1 MSAGCLKKP
10 KMPFPFRHP
19 NKEPTPIMKPHRYPI
34 IIPRRLIDKTVGMV
48 AFDGEQ
54 FTLDSG
60 KSYPAEALADTR
72 FGAIGYPARALWSLL
87 LFLAVSLS
95 CLLLSALFFYVV
107 SGADLLET
115 AFSFVGLICIVIG
128 IWAAGYFQPREY
140 LQLVFTDGDAIILRA
155 PRSFLPLLSR
165 LKPEWAWQ
173 ERLDNPCPRW
183 ARIPLGL
190 CCWALCGVVMYYAA
204 IPDWRPPDKF
214 FRVCVLEEDYPR
226 FIRFAD
232 KAQWQ
237 GKTLCPAP
245 YDFQNEEGFY
255 RVIIQREGDV
265 FYAALWNDSPADPF
279 EYVYRA
285 DNDRI
290 TPLKQRMGLLMAR
303 AMTIIVAAFPAA
315 FLYALIKALWRFY
328 LRRRYASR

>member
-1 MSAGCLKKP
+1 M
-10 KMPFPFRHP
+10 
-19 NKEPTPIMKPHRYPI
+19 TTYRYPI

-60 KSYPAEALADTR
+60 KSYPAEALADMH
-72 FGAIGYPARALWSLL
+72 FGAIGYPARTLWSLL

-128 IWAAGYFQPREY
+128 IWAVGHFQPREY
-140 LQLVFTDGDAIILRA
+140 LQLVFTDGNAIILRA

-237 GKTLCPAP
+237 GKTLCLAP
-245 YDFQNEEGFY
+245 YNFQNEEGFY
-255 RVIIQREGDV
+255 RVTIQREDENL
-265 FYAALWNDSPADPF
+265 YAALWNDGPADPF
-279 EYVYRA
+279 EYVYRVN
-285 DNDRI
+285 DDRI
-290 TPLKQRMGLLMAR
+290 TPLKQRGGLLMAR
-303 AMTIIVAAFPAA
+303 AISIIFAAFPAA

>member
-1 MSAGCLKKP
+1 M
-10 KMPFPFRHP
+10 
-19 NKEPTPIMKPHRYPI
+19 TTYRYPI

-54 FTLDSG
+54 FTLDNG
-60 KSYPAEALADTR
+60 KSYPAEALADMR
-72 FGAIGYPARALWSLL
+72 FGAIGHPTRDLWSFL

-95 CLLLSALFFYVV
+95 CLLLSTLFFYVV
-107 SGADLLET
+107 SGANLLET
-115 AFSFVGLICIVIG
+115 AFSLVGLICIVIG

-140 LQLVFTDGDAIILRA
+140 LQLVFTDGNAIILRA

-183 ARIPLGL
+183 ARMPLGL

-226 FIRFAD
+226 FIRFTD

-265 FYAALWNDSPADPF
+265 FYAALWNDGPADPL

-290 TPLKQRMGLLMAR
+290 TPLKQRGGLLMAR
-303 AMTIIVAAFPAA
+303 VISIIFAAFPAA

>member
-1 MSAGCLKKP
+1 M
-10 KMPFPFRHP
+10 
-19 NKEPTPIMKPHRYPI
+19 TTYRYPI

-60 KSYPAEALADTR
+60 KSYPAEALADMH
-72 FGAIGYPARALWSLL
+72 FGAIGYPARTLWSLL

-128 IWAAGYFQPREY
+128 IWAVGHFQPREY
-140 LQLVFTDGDAIILRA
+140 LQLVFTDGNAIILRA

-204 IPDWRPPDKF
+204 IPNWRSPDKF
-214 FRVCVLEEDYPR
+214 FSVCVLAEDYPR

-245 YDFQNEEGFY
+245 YNFQNEEGFY
-255 RVIIQREGDV
+255 RVTIQREDENL
-265 FYAALWNDSPADPF
+265 YAALWNDGPADPF
-279 EYVYRA
+279 EYVYRVN
-285 DNDRI
+285 DDRI

-303 AMTIIVAAFPAA
+303 ATTIIFAAFPAA
-315 FLYALIKALWRFY
+315 FLYALIKVLWRFY

>member
-1 MSAGCLKKP
+1 M
-10 KMPFPFRHP
+10 
-19 NKEPTPIMKPHRYPI
+19 TTYRYPI
-34 IIPRRLIDKTVGMV
+34 IIPRRLMDKTVGMV
-48 AFDGEQ
+48 VFDGKQ
-54 FTLDSG
+54 FTLDNG
-60 KSYPAEALADTR
+60 KSYPAEALADMH
-72 FGAIGYPARALWSLL
+72 FGAIGYPARTLWSLL

-245 YDFQNEEGFY
+245 YNFQNEEGFY
-255 RVIIQREGDV
+255 RVTIQREDENL
-265 FYAALWNDSPADPF
+265 YAALWNDGPADPF
-279 EYVYRA
+279 EYVYRVN
-285 DNDRI
+285 DDRI
-290 TPLKQRMGLLMAR
+290 TPLKQRGGLLMAR
-303 AMTIIVAAFPAA
+303 VISIIFAAFPAA

>member
-1 MSAGCLKKP
+1 M
-10 KMPFPFRHP
+10 
-19 NKEPTPIMKPHRYPI
+19 TTYRYPI

-48 AFDGEQ
+48 VFDGKQ

-60 KSYPAEALADTR
+60 KSYPAEALADMH
-72 FGAIGYPARALWSLL
+72 FGAIGYPARTLWSLL

-115 AFSFVGLICIVIG
+115 AFSLVGLICIVIG

-140 LQLVFTDGDAIILRA
+140 LQLVFTDGNAIILRA

-183 ARIPLGL
+183 ARMPLGL

-245 YDFQNEEGFY
+245 YNFQNEEGFY
-255 RVIIQREGDV
+255 RVTIQREDENL
-265 FYAALWNDSPADPF
+265 YAALWNDGPADPF
-279 EYVYRA
+279 EYVYRVN
-285 DNDRI
+285 DDRI
-290 TPLKQRMGLLMAR
+290 TPLKQRGGLLMAR
-303 AMTIIVAAFPAA
+303 VISIIFAAFPAA
-315 FLYALIKALWRFY
+315 FLYALIKVLWRFY

>member
-1 MSAGCLKKP
+1 M
-10 KMPFPFRHP
+10 
-19 NKEPTPIMKPHRYPI
+19 TTYRYPI

-60 KSYPAEALADTR
+60 KSYPAEALADMH
-72 FGAIGYPARALWSLL
+72 FGAIGYPARTLWSLL

-128 IWAAGYFQPREY
+128 IWAVGHFQPREY
-140 LQLVFTDGDAIILRA
+140 LQLVFIDGNAIILRA

-232 KAQWQ
+232 KTQWQ

-245 YDFQNEEGFY
+245 YNFQNEEGFY
-255 RVIIQREGDV
+255 RVTIQREDENL
-265 FYAALWNDSPADPF
+265 YAALWNDGPADPF
-279 EYVYRA
+279 EYVYRVN
-285 DNDRI
+285 DDRI

-303 AMTIIVAAFPAA
+303 AMTIIFAAFPAA
-315 FLYALIKALWRFY
+315 FLYALIKVLWRFY

>member
-1 MSAGCLKKP
+1 M
-10 KMPFPFRHP
+10 
-19 NKEPTPIMKPHRYPI
+19 TTYRYPI
-34 IIPRRLIDKTVGMV
+34 IIPRRLIDKTVGMAV
-48 AFDGEQ
+48 FDGKQ
-54 FTLDSG
+54 FTLDNG
-60 KSYPAEALADTR
+60 KSYPAEALSDMR
-72 FGAIGYPARALWSLL
+72 FGAIGYPARTLWSFL
-87 LFLAVSLS
+87 LFLAVSLG

-115 AFSFVGLICIVIG
+115 AFSLVGLICIVIG

-140 LQLVFTDGDAIILRA
+140 LQLVFTDGNAIILRA

-183 ARIPLGL
+183 ARMPLGL

-204 IPDWRPPDKF
+204 IPNWRPPDKF

-226 FIRFAD
+226 FIRCAY

-245 YDFQNEEGFY
+245 YNFQNEEGFY
-255 RVIIQREGDV
+255 RVTIQREDENL
-265 FYAALWNDSPADPF
+265 YAALWNDGPADPF
-279 EYVYRA
+279 EYVYRVN
-285 DNDRI
+285 DDRI
-290 TPLKQRMGLLMAR
+290 TPLKQRGGLLMAR
-303 AMTIIVAAFPAA
+303 VISIIFAAFPAA

>member
-1 MSAGCLKKP
+1 M
-10 KMPFPFRHP
+10 
-19 NKEPTPIMKPHRYPI
+19 TTYRYPI

-54 FTLDSG
+54 FTLDNG
-60 KSYPAEALADTR
+60 KSYPAGALADMR
-72 FGAIGYPARALWSLL
+72 FGAIGYPARTLWSLL

-95 CLLLSALFFYVV
+95 CLLLSALSFYVV

-140 LQLVFTDGDAIILRA
+140 LQLVFTDGNAIILRA

-190 CCWALCGVVMYYAA
+190 CCWALCGVVMYYAT
-204 IPDWRPPDKF
+204 IPDWRPADKF

-245 YDFQNEEGFY
+245 YNFQNEEGFY
-255 RVIIQREGDV
+255 RVTIQREGDV
-265 FYAALWNDSPADPF
+265 FYAALWNDGPSDPL
-279 EYVYRA
+279 EYVYRV
-285 DNDRI
+285 DDDRI
-290 TPLKQRMGLLMAR
+290 TPLKQRGGLLMAR
-303 AMTIIVAAFPAA
+303 AISIIFAAFPAA

>member
-1 MSAGCLKKP
+1 M
-10 KMPFPFRHP
+10 
-19 NKEPTPIMKPHRYPI
+19 TTYRYPI

-48 AFDGEQ
+48 VFDGEQ
-54 FTLDSG
+54 FTLDNG
-60 KSYPAEALADTR
+60 KSYPAEALADMH
-72 FGAIGYPARALWSLL
+72 FGAIGYPARTLWSLL
-87 LFLAVSLS
+87 LFLAVSRS
-95 CLLLSALFFYVV
+95 WLLLYARFFFFVC
-107 SGADLLET
+107 GADFVET

-128 IWAAGYFQPREY
+128 IWAVGYFQPREY
-140 LQLVFTDGDAIILRA
+140 LQLVFTDGNAIILRA

-183 ARIPLGL
+183 ARMPLGL

-255 RVIIQREGDV
+255 RVIIQSEGDV
-265 FYAALWNDSPADPF
+265 FYAALWNDGPADPF

-303 AMTIIVAAFPAA
+303 AMTIIFAAFPAA
-315 FLYALIKALWRFY
+315 FLYALIKVLWRFY

>member
-1 MSAGCLKKP
+1 M
-10 KMPFPFRHP
+10 
-19 NKEPTPIMKPHRYPI
+19 TTYRYPI

-60 KSYPAEALADTR
+60 KSYPAEALADMH
-72 FGAIGYPARALWSLL
+72 FGAIGYPARTLWSLL

-128 IWAAGYFQPREY
+128 IWAVGHFQPREY
-140 LQLVFTDGDAIILRA
+140 LQLVFTDGNAIILRA

-226 FIRFAD
+226 FIRFTD

-245 YDFQNEEGFY
+245 YNFQNEEGFY
-255 RVIIQREGDV
+255 RVTIQREDENL
-265 FYAALWNDSPADPF
+265 YAALWNDGPADPF
-279 EYVYRA
+279 EYVYRVN
-285 DNDRI
+285 DDRI

-303 AMTIIVAAFPAA
+303 ATTIIFAAFPAA
-315 FLYALIKALWRFY
+315 FLYALIKVVWRFY
-328 LRRRYASR
+328 LRRRYVSR

>member
-1 MSAGCLKKP
+1 M
-10 KMPFPFRHP
+10 
-19 NKEPTPIMKPHRYPI
+19 TTYRYPI
-34 IIPRRLIDKTVGMV
+34 IIPRRLIDKTVGMAV
-48 AFDGEQ
+48 FDGKQ
-54 FTLDSG
+54 FNLDNG
-60 KSYPAEALADTR
+60 KRYPAEALSDMR
-72 FGAIGYPARALWSLL
+72 FGAIGYPARTLWSFL
-87 LFLAVSLS
+87 LFLAVSLG

-115 AFSFVGLICIVIG
+115 AFSLVGLICIVIG

-140 LQLVFTDGDAIILRA
+140 LQLVFTDGNAIILRA

-183 ARIPLGL
+183 ARMPLGL

-204 IPDWRPPDKF
+204 IPNWRPPDKF

-245 YDFQNEEGFY
+245 YNFQNEEGFY
-255 RVIIQREGDV
+255 RVTIQREDENL
-265 FYAALWNDSPADPF
+265 YAALWNDGPADPF
-279 EYVYRA
+279 EYVYRVN
-285 DNDRI
+285 DDRI
-290 TPLKQRMGLLMAR
+290 TPLKQRGGLLMAR
-303 AMTIIVAAFPAA
+303 VISIIFAAFPAA

>member
-1 MSAGCLKKP
+1 M
-10 KMPFPFRHP
+10 
-19 NKEPTPIMKPHRYPI
+19 TTYRYPI

-60 KSYPAEALADTR
+60 KNYPAEALADMH
-72 FGAIGYPARALWSLL
+72 FGAIGYPARTLWSLL

-245 YDFQNEEGFY
+245 YNFQNEEGFY
-255 RVIIQREGDV
+255 RVTIQREDENL
-265 FYAALWNDSPADPF
+265 YAALWNDGPADPF
-279 EYVYRA
+279 EYVYRV

-290 TPLKQRMGLLMAR
+290 TPLKQRGGLLMAR
-303 AMTIIVAAFPAA
+303 VISIIFAAFPAA
-315 FLYALIKALWRFY
+315 FLYALIKVLWRFY

>member
-1 MSAGCLKKP
+1 
-10 KMPFPFRHP
+10 
-19 NKEPTPIMKPHRYPI
+19 
-34 IIPRRLIDKTVGMV
+34 
-48 AFDGEQ
+48 
-54 FTLDSG
+54 
-60 KSYPAEALADTR
+60 
-72 FGAIGYPARALWSLL
+72 
-87 LFLAVSLS
+87 
-95 CLLLSALFFYVV
+95 
-107 SGADLLET
+107 
-115 AFSFVGLICIVIG
+115 
-128 IWAAGYFQPREY
+128 
-140 LQLVFTDGDAIILRA
+140 LQLAFTDGNTIILRA

-173 ERLDNPCPRW
+173 ERLENPCPRW

-190 CCWALCGVVMYYAA
+190 CCWALCGVVMYYAT
-204 IPDWRPPDKF
+204 IPDWRPADKF
-214 FRVCVLEEDYPR
+214 FSVCILEEDYPR
-226 FIRFAD
+226 FIRFTD

-290 TPLKQRMGLLMAR
+290 TPLKQRRGLLMAR
-303 AMTIIVAAFPAA
+303 AMTIIIAAFPAA
-315 FLYALIKALWRFY
+315 FLYALIKVLWRFY

>member
-1 MSAGCLKKP
+1 
-10 KMPFPFRHP
+10 
-19 NKEPTPIMKPHRYPI
+19 MKPHRYPI

-54 FTLDSG
+54 FTLDNG
-60 KSYPAEALADTR
+60 KSYPAGALADMR
-72 FGAIGYPARALWSLL
+72 FGAIGYPARALWSFLSFFAVAL
-87 LFLAVSLS
+87 LFF
-95 CLLLSALFFYVV
+95 LLSGIFFYTVL
-107 SGADLLET
+107 GREWLATAITPLILL
-115 AFSFVGLICIVIG
+115 SIIVG
-128 IWAAGYFQPREY
+128 IWAADRFQPREY
-140 LQLVFTDGDAIILRA
+140 LQLVFTDGNAIILRA

-173 ERLDNPCPRW
+173 DRLENPCPRW

-204 IPDWRPPDKF
+204 IPDWRPPDNF
-214 FRVCVLEEDYPR
+214 FSLCILEEGYPR
-226 FIRFAD
+226 FIRFTD
-232 KAQWQ
+232 KELLQ

-255 RVIIQREGDV
+255 RVTIQREGDV

-290 TPLKQRMGLLMAR
+290 TPLKQRRGLLMAR
-303 AMTIIVAAFPAA
+303 AMTIIFAAFPAA
-315 FLYALIKALWRFY
+315 FLYALIKVLWRFY

>member
-1 MSAGCLKKP
+1 M
-10 KMPFPFRHP
+10 
-19 NKEPTPIMKPHRYPI
+19 TTYRYPI

-60 KSYPAEALADTR
+60 KNYPAEALADMH
-72 FGAIGYPARALWSLL
+72 FGAIGYPARTLWSLL

-128 IWAAGYFQPREY
+128 IWAVGHFQPREY
-140 LQLVFTDGDAIILRA
+140 LQLVFTDGNAIILRA

-245 YDFQNEEGFY
+245 YNFQNEEGFY
-255 RVIIQREGDV
+255 RVTIQREDENL
-265 FYAALWNDSPADPF
+265 YAALWNDGPADPF
-279 EYVYRA
+279 EYVYRVN
-285 DNDRI
+285 DDRI
-290 TPLKQRMGLLMAR
+290 TPLKQRGGLLMAR
-303 AMTIIVAAFPAA
+303 VISIIFAAFPAA

>member
-1 MSAGCLKKP
+1 M
-10 KMPFPFRHP
+10 
-19 NKEPTPIMKPHRYPI
+19 TTYRYPI

-60 KSYPAEALADTR
+60 KSYPAEALADMH
-72 FGAIGYPARALWSLL
+72 FGAIGYPARTLWSLL

-128 IWAAGYFQPREY
+128 IWAVGHFQPREY
-140 LQLVFTDGDAIILRA
+140 LQLVFTDGNAIILRA

-245 YDFQNEEGFY
+245 YNFQNEEGFY
-255 RVIIQREGDV
+255 RVTIQREDENL
-265 FYAALWNDSPADPF
+265 YAALWNDSPADPF
-279 EYVYRA
+279 EYVYRVN
-285 DNDRI
+285 DDRI
-290 TPLKQRMGLLMAR
+290 TPLKQRGGLLMAR
-303 AMTIIVAAFPAA
+303 VISIIFAAFPAA
-315 FLYALIKALWRFY
+315 FLYALIKVLWRFY

>member
-1 MSAGCLKKP
+1 M
-10 KMPFPFRHP
+10 
-19 NKEPTPIMKPHRYPI
+19 TTYRYPI
-34 IIPRRLIDKTVGMV
+34 IIPRRLIDKTVGMAV
-48 AFDGEQ
+48 FDGKQ
-54 FTLDSG
+54 FTLDNG
-60 KSYPAEALADTR
+60 KSYPAEALSDMR
-72 FGAIGYPARALWSLL
+72 FGAIGYPARTLWSFL
-87 LFLAVSLS
+87 LFLAVSLG

-115 AFSFVGLICIVIG
+115 AFSLVGLICIVIG

-140 LQLVFTDGDAIILRA
+140 LQLVFTDGNAIILRA

-183 ARIPLGL
+183 ARMPLGL

-204 IPDWRPPDKF
+204 IPNWRPPDKF

-245 YDFQNEEGFY
+245 YNFQNEEGFY
-255 RVIIQREGDV
+255 RVTIQREDENL
-265 FYAALWNDSPADPF
+265 YAALWNDGPADPF
-279 EYVYRA
+279 EYVYRVN
-285 DNDRI
+285 DDRI
-290 TPLKQRMGLLMAR
+290 TPLKQRGGLLMAR
-303 AMTIIVAAFPAA
+303 VISIIFAAFPAA

>member
-1 MSAGCLKKP
+1 M
-10 KMPFPFRHP
+10 
-19 NKEPTPIMKPHRYPI
+19 TTYRYPI

-60 KSYPAEALADTR
+60 KSYPAEALADMH
-72 FGAIGYPARALWSLL
+72 FGAIGYPARTLWSLL

-115 AFSFVGLICIVIG
+115 AFSLVGLICIVIG

-140 LQLVFTDGDAIILRA
+140 LQLVFTDGNAIILRA

-183 ARIPLGL
+183 ARMPLGL

-214 FRVCVLEEDYPR
+214 FRVCVLAEDYPR

-245 YDFQNEEGFY
+245 YNFQNEEGFY
-255 RVIIQREGDV
+255 RVTIQREDENL
-265 FYAALWNDSPADPF
+265 YAALWNDGPADPF
-279 EYVYRA
+279 EYVYRVN
-285 DNDRI
+285 DDRI
-290 TPLKQRMGLLMAR
+290 TPLKQRGGLLMAR
-303 AMTIIVAAFPAA
+303 VISIIFAAFPAA
-315 FLYALIKALWRFY
+315 FLYALIKVLWRFY

>member
-1 MSAGCLKKP
+1 M
-10 KMPFPFRHP
+10 
-19 NKEPTPIMKPHRYPI
+19 TTYRYPI

-48 AFDGEQ
+48 AFDGKQ
-54 FTLDSG
+54 FTLDNG
-60 KSYPAEALADTR
+60 KSYPAEALADMH
-72 FGAIGYPARALWSLL
+72 FGAIGYPARTLWSLL

-128 IWAAGYFQPREY
+128 IWAVGHFQPREY
-140 LQLVFTDGDAIILRA
+140 LPLVFTDGNAIILRA

-245 YDFQNEEGFY
+245 YNFQNEEGFY

-265 FYAALWNDSPADPF
+265 FYAALWNDGPADPF

-303 AMTIIVAAFPAA
+303 AMTIIFAAFPAA
-315 FLYALIKALWRFY
+315 FLYALIKVLWRFY

>member
-1 MSAGCLKKP
+1 M
-10 KMPFPFRHP
+10 
-19 NKEPTPIMKPHRYPI
+19 TTYRYPI

-60 KSYPAEALADTR
+60 KSYPAEALADMH
-72 FGAIGYPARALWSLL
+72 FGAIGYPARTLWSLL

-128 IWAAGYFQPREY
+128 IWAVGHFQPREY
-140 LQLVFTDGDAIILRA
+140 LQLVFTDGNAIILRA

-245 YDFQNEEGFY
+245 YNFQNEEGFY
-255 RVIIQREGDV
+255 RVTIQREDENL
-265 FYAALWNDSPADPF
+265 YAALWNDGPADPF
-279 EYVYRA
+279 EYVYRVN
-285 DNDRI
+285 DDRI

-303 AMTIIVAAFPAA
+303 ATTIIFAAFPAA
-315 FLYALIKALWRFY
+315 FLYALIKVLWRFY

>member
-1 MSAGCLKKP
+1 M
-10 KMPFPFRHP
+10 
-19 NKEPTPIMKPHRYPI
+19 TTYRYPI
-34 IIPRRLIDKTVGMV
+34 IIPRRLIDKTIGMV
-48 AFDGEQ
+48 VFDGKQ
-54 FTLDSG
+54 FTLDNG
-60 KSYPAEALADTR
+60 KSYPAEALADMH
-72 FGAIGYPARALWSLL
+72 FGAIGYPARALWSFL

-115 AFSFVGLICIVIG
+115 AFSLVGLICIVIG

-140 LQLVFTDGDAIILRA
+140 LQLVFTDGNAIILRA

-183 ARIPLGL
+183 ARMPLGL

-245 YDFQNEEGFY
+245 YNFQNEEGFY
-255 RVIIQREGDV
+255 RVTIQPEDENL
-265 FYAALWNDSPADPF
+265 YAALWNDGPADPF
-279 EYVYRA
+279 EYVYRVN
-285 DNDRI
+285 DDRI
-290 TPLKQRMGLLMAR
+290 TPLKQRGGLLMAR
-303 AMTIIVAAFPAA
+303 VISIIFAAFPAA
-315 FLYALIKALWRFY
+315 FLYALIKVLWRFY

>member
-1 MSAGCLKKP
+1 M
-10 KMPFPFRHP
+10 
-19 NKEPTPIMKPHRYPI
+19 TTYRYPI

-48 AFDGEQ
+48 AFDGKQ
-54 FTLDSG
+54 FTLDNG
-60 KSYPAEALADTR
+60 KSYPAEALADMH
-72 FGAIGYPARALWSLL
+72 FGAIGYPARALWSFL

-115 AFSFVGLICIVIG
+115 AFSLVGLICIVIG

-140 LQLVFTDGDAIILRA
+140 LQLVFTDGNAIILRA

-183 ARIPLGL
+183 ARMPLGL

-245 YDFQNEEGFY
+245 YNFQNEEGFY
-255 RVIIQREGDV
+255 RVTIQREDENL
-265 FYAALWNDSPADPF
+265 YAALWNDGPADPF
-279 EYVYRA
+279 EYVYRVN
-285 DNDRI
+285 DDRI
-290 TPLKQRMGLLMAR
+290 TPLKQRGGLLMAR
-303 AMTIIVAAFPAA
+303 VISIIFAAFPAA

>member
-1 MSAGCLKKP
+1 M
-10 KMPFPFRHP
+10 
-19 NKEPTPIMKPHRYPI
+19 TTYRYPI

-54 FTLDSG
+54 FTLDNG
-60 KSYPAEALADTR
+60 KSYPAGTLADMR
-72 FGAIGYPARALWSLL
+72 FGAIGYPARTLWSLL

-245 YDFQNEEGFY
+245 YNFQNEEGFY
-255 RVIIQREGDV
+255 RVTIQREDENL
-265 FYAALWNDSPADPF
+265 YAALWNDGPADPF
-279 EYVYRA
+279 EYVYRV
-285 DNDRI
+285 NDDSI
-290 TPLKQRMGLLMAR
+290 TPLKQRGGLLMAR
-303 AMTIIVAAFPAA
+303 VISIIFAAFPAA

>member
-1 MSAGCLKKP
+1 M
-10 KMPFPFRHP
+10 
-19 NKEPTPIMKPHRYPI
+19 TTYRYPI

-48 AFDGEQ
+48 AFDGKQ
-54 FTLDSG
+54 FTLDNG
-60 KSYPAEALADTR
+60 KSYPAEALADMH
-72 FGAIGYPARALWSLL
+72 FGAIGYPARTLWSLL

-115 AFSFVGLICIVIG
+115 AFSLVGLICIVIG

-140 LQLVFTDGDAIILRA
+140 LQLVFTDGNAIILRA

-183 ARIPLGL
+183 ARMPLGL

-214 FRVCVLEEDYPR
+214 FRVCVLEENYPR

-245 YDFQNEEGFY
+245 YNFQNEEGFY
-255 RVIIQREGDV
+255 RVTIQREDENL
-265 FYAALWNDSPADPF
+265 YAALWNDGPADPF
-279 EYVYRA
+279 EYVYRVN
-285 DNDRI
+285 DDRI
-290 TPLKQRMGLLMAR
+290 TPLKQRGGLLMAR
-303 AMTIIVAAFPAA
+303 VISIIFAAFPAA

>member
-1 MSAGCLKKP
+1 M
-10 KMPFPFRHP
+10 
-19 NKEPTPIMKPHRYPI
+19 TTYRYPI

-48 AFDGEQ
+48 VFDGKQ
-54 FTLDSG
+54 FTLDNG
-60 KSYPAEALADTR
+60 KSYPAEALVDMR
-72 FGAIGYPARALWSLL
+72 FGAIGYPARALWSFLSFFAVAL
-87 LFLAVSLS
+87 LFF
-95 CLLLSALFFYVV
+95 LLSGILFYTVL
-107 SGADLLET
+107 GREWLATAITPLILL
-115 AFSFVGLICIVIG
+115 SIIVG
-128 IWAAGYFQPREY
+128 IWAADRFQPREY
-140 LQLVFTDGDAIILRA
+140 LQLAFTDGNTIILRA

-214 FRVCVLEEDYPR
+214 FSVCVLEEDYPR
-226 FIRFAD
+226 FIRFTD
-232 KAQWQ
+232 KESWQ

-245 YDFQNEEGFY
+245 YDFQNEESFY

-265 FYAALWNDSPADPF
+265 FYAASWNDSPADPL

-285 DNDRI
+285 DNDGI
-290 TPLKQRMGLLMAR
+290 TPLKQRRGLLMTR
-303 AMTIIVAAFPAA
+303 AMTIIFAAFPAA
-315 FLYALIKALWRFY
+315 FLYALIKVLWRFY

>member
-1 MSAGCLKKP
+1 M
-10 KMPFPFRHP
+10 
-19 NKEPTPIMKPHRYPI
+19 TTYRYPI
-34 IIPRRLIDKTVGMV
+34 IIPRRLMDKTVGMV
-48 AFDGEQ
+48 VFDGKQ
-54 FTLDSG
+54 FTLDNG
-60 KSYPAEALADTR
+60 KSYPAEALADMH
-72 FGAIGYPARALWSLL
+72 FGAIGYPARTLWSLL

-128 IWAAGYFQPREY
+128 MWAVGHFQPREY
-140 LQLVFTDGDAIILRA
+140 LQLVFIDGNAIILRA

-214 FRVCVLEEDYPR
+214 FSVCVLAEDYPR
-226 FIRFAD
+226 FIRFTD

-237 GKTLCPAP
+237 GKSLCPAP

-255 RVIIQREGDV
+255 RATIQREGDV
-265 FYAALWNDSPADPF
+265 FYAALWNDSPADPL

-290 TPLKQRMGLLMAR
+290 IPLKQRRGLLMTR
-303 AMTIIVAAFPAA
+303 VISIIFAVFPAV
-315 FLYALIKALWRFY
+315 FLYALIKVLWRFY

>member
-1 MSAGCLKKP
+1 M
-10 KMPFPFRHP
+10 
-19 NKEPTPIMKPHRYPI
+19 TTYRYPI

-60 KSYPAEALADTR
+60 KNYPAEALADMH
-72 FGAIGYPARALWSLL
+72 FGAIGYPARTLWSLL

-128 IWAAGYFQPREY
+128 IWAVGHFQPREY
-140 LQLVFTDGDAIILRA
+140 LQLVFTDGNAIILRA

-183 ARIPLGL
+183 ARMPLGL
-190 CCWALCGVVMYYAA
+190 CCWALCGVVMYYAT

-245 YDFQNEEGFY
+245 YNFQNEEGFY
-255 RVIIQREGDV
+255 RVTIQREDENL
-265 FYAALWNDSPADPF
+265 YAALWNDGPADPF
-279 EYVYRA
+279 EYVYRVN
-285 DNDRI
+285 DDRI

-303 AMTIIVAAFPAA
+303 ATTIIFAAFPAA
-315 FLYALIKALWRFY
+315 FLYALIKVLWRFY

>member
-1 MSAGCLKKP
+1 M
-10 KMPFPFRHP
+10 
-19 NKEPTPIMKPHRYPI
+19 TTYRYPI

-60 KSYPAEALADTR
+60 KNYPAEALADMH
-72 FGAIGYPARALWSLL
+72 FGAIGYPARTLWSLL

-128 IWAAGYFQPREY
+128 IWAVGHFQPREY
-140 LQLVFTDGDAIILRA
+140 LQLVFTDGNAIILRA

-245 YDFQNEEGFY
+245 YNFQNEEGFY
-255 RVIIQREGDV
+255 RVTIQREDENL
-265 FYAALWNDSPADPF
+265 YAALWNDGPADPF
-279 EYVYRA
+279 EYVYRVN
-285 DNDRI
+285 DDRI

-303 AMTIIVAAFPAA
+303 ATTIIFAAFPAA
-315 FLYALIKALWRFY
+315 FLYALIKVLWRFY

>member
-1 MSAGCLKKP
+1 M
-10 KMPFPFRHP
+10 
-19 NKEPTPIMKPHRYPI
+19 TTYRYPI

-60 KSYPAEALADTR
+60 KSYPAEALADMH
-72 FGAIGYPARALWSLL
+72 FGAIGYPARALWSFLSFFAVAL
-87 LFLAVSLS
+87 LFF
-95 CLLLSALFFYVV
+95 LLSGIFFYTVLGREWLATAITPLILLSIIV
-107 SGADLLET
+107 GIRAADR
-115 AFSFVGLICIVIG
+115 
-128 IWAAGYFQPREY
+128 FQPREY
-140 LQLVFTDGDAIILRA
+140 LQLAFTDGNTIILRA

-214 FRVCVLEEDYPR
+214 FSICILEEDYPR
-226 FIRFAD
+226 FIRFTD

-255 RVIIQREGDV
+255 RVI
-265 FYAALWNDSPADPF
+265 AALWNDSPADPF

-290 TPLKQRMGLLMAR
+290 TPLKQRVGLLMVR
-303 AMTIIVAAFPAA
+303 VISIIFAAFPAA
-315 FLYALIKALWRFY
+315 FLYALIKVLWRFY

>member
-1 MSAGCLKKP
+1 M
-10 KMPFPFRHP
+10 
-19 NKEPTPIMKPHRYPI
+19 TTYRYPI

-60 KSYPAEALADTR
+60 KNYPAEALADMH
-72 FGAIGYPARALWSLL
+72 FGAIGYPARTLWSLL

-128 IWAAGYFQPREY
+128 IWAVGHFQPREY
-140 LQLVFTDGDAIILRA
+140 LQLVFTDGNAIILRA

-245 YDFQNEEGFY
+245 YNFQNEEGFY
-255 RVIIQREGDV
+255 RVTIQREDENL
-265 FYAALWNDSPADPF
+265 YAALWNDGPADPF
-279 EYVYRA
+279 EYVYRVN
-285 DNDRI
+285 DDRI
-290 TPLKQRMGLLMAR
+290 TPLKQRGGLLMAR
-303 AMTIIVAAFPAA
+303 VISIIFAAFPAA
-315 FLYALIKALWRFY
+315 FLYALIKVLWRFY

>member
-1 MSAGCLKKP
+1 
-10 KMPFPFRHP
+10 
-19 NKEPTPIMKPHRYPI
+19 MKPHRYPI

-54 FTLDSG
+54 FTLDNG
-60 KSYPAEALADTR
+60 KSYPAEALADMH
-72 FGAIGYPARALWSLL
+72 FGAIGYPARTLWSLL

-128 IWAAGYFQPREY
+128 IWAVGYFQPREY
-140 LQLVFTDGDAIILRA
+140 LQLAFTDGNTIILRA

-183 ARIPLGL
+183 ARMPLGL

-245 YDFQNEEGFY
+245 YNFQNEEGFY
-255 RVIIQREGDV
+255 RVTIQREDENL
-265 FYAALWNDSPADPF
+265 YAALWNDGPADPF

-290 TPLKQRMGLLMAR
+290 TPLKQRRGLLMAR
-303 AMTIIVAAFPAA
+303 AMTIIIAAFPAA
-315 FLYALIKALWRFY
+315 FLYALIKVLWRFY
-328 LRRRYASR
+328 LRRRYVSR

>member
-1 MSAGCLKKP
+1 M
-10 KMPFPFRHP
+10 
-19 NKEPTPIMKPHRYPI
+19 TTYRYPI

-60 KSYPAEALADTR
+60 KNYPAEALADMH
-72 FGAIGYPARALWSLL
+72 FGAIGYPARTLWSLL

-128 IWAAGYFQPREY
+128 IWAVGHFQPREY
-140 LQLVFTDGDAIILRA
+140 LQLVFTDGNTIILRA

-190 CCWALCGVVMYYAA
+190 CCWALCGVVMYYAT

-245 YDFQNEEGFY
+245 YNFQNEEGFY
-255 RVIIQREGDV
+255 RVTIQREDENL
-265 FYAALWNDSPADPF
+265 YAALWNDSPADPF
-279 EYVYRA
+279 EYVYRV
-285 DNDRI
+285 DDDRI

-303 AMTIIVAAFPAA
+303 AMTIIFAAFPAA

>member
-1 MSAGCLKKP
+1 M
-10 KMPFPFRHP
+10 
-19 NKEPTPIMKPHRYPI
+19 TTYRYPI

-60 KSYPAEALADTR
+60 KSYPAEALADMH
-72 FGAIGYPARALWSLL
+72 FGAIGYPARTLWSLL

-95 CLLLSALFFYVV
+95 CLLLSALFFHVV

-128 IWAAGYFQPREY
+128 IWAVGHFQPREY
-140 LQLVFTDGDAIILRA
+140 LQLVFTDGNAIILRA

-183 ARIPLGL
+183 ARMPLGL

-226 FIRFAD
+226 FIHFAD

-245 YDFQNEEGFY
+245 YNFQNEEGFY
-255 RVIIQREGDV
+255 RVTIQREDENL
-265 FYAALWNDSPADPF
+265 YAALWNDGPADPF
-279 EYVYRA
+279 EYVYRV
-285 DNDRI
+285 DDDRI

-303 AMTIIVAAFPAA
+303 AMTIIFAAFPAA

>member
-1 MSAGCLKKP
+1 M
-10 KMPFPFRHP
+10 
-19 NKEPTPIMKPHRYPI
+19 TTYRYPI

-48 AFDGEQ
+48 AFDGKQ
-54 FTLDSG
+54 FTLDNG
-60 KSYPAEALADTR
+60 KSYPAEALADMH
-72 FGAIGYPARALWSLL
+72 FGAIGYPARALWSFL

-115 AFSFVGLICIVIG
+115 AFSLVGLICIVIG

-140 LQLVFTDGDAIILRA
+140 LQLVFTDGNAIILRA

-183 ARIPLGL
+183 ARMPLGL

-214 FRVCVLEEDYPR
+214 FRVCVLEEDYPH

-245 YDFQNEEGFY
+245 YNFQNEEGFY
-255 RVIIQREGDV
+255 RVTIQREDENL
-265 FYAALWNDSPADPF
+265 YAALWNDGPADPF
-279 EYVYRA
+279 EYVYRVN
-285 DNDRI
+285 DDRI
-290 TPLKQRMGLLMAR
+290 TPLKQRGGLLMAR
-303 AMTIIVAAFPAA
+303 VISIIFAAFPAA

>member
-1 MSAGCLKKP
+1 M
-10 KMPFPFRHP
+10 
-19 NKEPTPIMKPHRYPI
+19 TTYRYPI

-60 KSYPAEALADTR
+60 KNYPAEALADMH
-72 FGAIGYPARALWSLL
+72 FGAIGYPARTLWSLL

-128 IWAAGYFQPREY
+128 IWAVGHFQPREY
-140 LQLVFTDGDAIILRA
+140 LQLVFTDGNAIILRA

-183 ARIPLGL
+183 ARMPLGL

-245 YDFQNEEGFY
+245 YNFQNEEGFY
-255 RVIIQREGDV
+255 RVTIQREDENL
-265 FYAALWNDSPADPF
+265 YAALWNDGPADPF
-279 EYVYRA
+279 EYVYRVN
-285 DNDRI
+285 DDRI
-290 TPLKQRMGLLMAR
+290 TPLKQRGGLLMAR
-303 AMTIIVAAFPAA
+303 VISIIFAAFPAA

>member
-1 MSAGCLKKP
+1 M
-10 KMPFPFRHP
+10 
-19 NKEPTPIMKPHRYPI
+19 TTYRYPI
-34 IIPRRLIDKTVGMV
+34 IIPRRLMDKTVGMV
-48 AFDGEQ
+48 VFDGKQ
-54 FTLDSG
+54 FTLDNG
-60 KSYPAEALADTR
+60 KSYPAEALADMH
-72 FGAIGYPARALWSLL
+72 FGAIGYPARTLWSLL

-245 YDFQNEEGFY
+245 YNFQNEEGFY
-255 RVIIQREGDV
+255 RVTIQREDENL
-265 FYAALWNDSPADPF
+265 YAALWNDGPADPF
-279 EYVYRA
+279 EYVYRVN
-285 DNDRI
+285 DDRI
-290 TPLKQRMGLLMAR
+290 TPLKQRGGLLMAR
-303 AMTIIVAAFPAA
+303 VISIIFAAFPAA
-315 FLYALIKALWRFY
+315 FLYALIKVLWRFY

>member
-1 MSAGCLKKP
+1 M
-10 KMPFPFRHP
+10 
-19 NKEPTPIMKPHRYPI
+19 TTYRYPI

-60 KSYPAEALADTR
+60 KSYPAEALADMH
-72 FGAIGYPARALWSLL
+72 FGAIGYPARTLWSLL

-128 IWAAGYFQPREY
+128 IWAVGHFQPREY
-140 LQLVFTDGDAIILRA
+140 LQLVFTDGNAIILRA

-204 IPDWRPPDKF
+204 IPEWRPPDKF

-245 YDFQNEEGFY
+245 YNFQNEEGFY
-255 RVIIQREGDV
+255 RVTIQREDENL
-265 FYAALWNDSPADPF
+265 YAALWNDGPADPF
-279 EYVYRA
+279 EYVYRVN
-285 DNDRI
+285 DDRI

-303 AMTIIVAAFPAA
+303 ATTIIFAAFPAA
-315 FLYALIKALWRFY
+315 FLYALIKVLWRFY